1 MTRKLLDFRYA
12 NIKILCLR
20 CVDDKEAFRFQVC
33 QCKNTLAEVCRLQ
46 GSFWIP
52 GMSNVKILC
61 LRCVDDKEAFR
72 FQVCQYQNTLP
83 EVCR

>member
-1 MTRKLLDFRYA
+1 MTRKLLDSRYA

-20 CVDDKEAFRFQVC
+20 CVDDKETF
-33 QCKNTLAEVCRLQ
+33 
-46 GSFWIP
+46 G
-52 GMSNVKILC
+52 
-61 LRCVDDKEAFR
+61 

>member
-1 MTRKLLDFRYA
+1 MTTKPLDSRYA
-12 NIKILCLR
+12 I
-20 CVDDKEAFRFQVC
+20 
-33 QCKNTLAEVCRLQ
+33 
-46 GSFWIP
+46 
-52 GMSNVKILC
+52 VKILC